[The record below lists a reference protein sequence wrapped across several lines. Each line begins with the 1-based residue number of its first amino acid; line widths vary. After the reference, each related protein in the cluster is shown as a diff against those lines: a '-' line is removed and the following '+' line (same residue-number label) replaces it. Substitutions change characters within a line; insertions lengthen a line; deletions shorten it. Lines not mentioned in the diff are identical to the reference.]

1 MHQNRQWGCVDD
13 YRNKKRAF
21 EQIKDLYAP
30 VRSLDVK
37 TIANGNLVSVNIALQ
52 PRKLLDIPSFILKDY
67 RLIWEVLA
75 KNGTAQT
82 GCIEKL
88 PEIAPGTPALNFT
101 SNFIPSDESALLKV
115 TLLSST
121 GYNVK
126 DTTIYL
132 SKPAPPKVVAVI
144 PASRSVRVVFEKNE
158 FSTEYAL
165 KYTVKGETKTTASTI
180 DHYIDLT
187 GLAADVPCDI
197 SVVGINGAGEG
208 QPSKPVTVVP
218 KYGTKSLPPVIW
230 LTEACN
236 NGCTIGQGYIYTDQF
251 YEVRYT
257 TTPADSAS
265 WKIIPS
271 RVFGA
276 FRVSELENGQKY
288 SLQMRSI
295 PQGGGAPS
303 EWSEM
308 LTATPGITALPGE
321 AKIKGILQQK
331 EETILSVVPAKNA
344 SGYKISYE
352 TDGKQV
358 EELITQSEI
367 EYVLLR
373 KVGKTEVK
381 NLSIRAY

>member
-21 EQIKDLYAP
+21 EQMKDLYAP
-30 VRSLDVK
+30 VASLDVK
-37 TIANGNLVSVNIALQ
+37 TTANGNQVSVNMVVQ
-52 PRKLLDIPSFILKDY
+52 SRNLLDIPSFKLKDY
-67 RLIWEVLA
+67 HQVWEVRT
-75 KNGTAQT
+75 KNGNTQT
-82 GCIEKL
+82 GGVIQL

-101 SNFIPSDESALLKV
+101 SDFGLSTESALLKV
-115 TLLSST
+115 TLLSPI

-132 SKPAPPKVVAVI
+132 AKPEPPKVVAVI

-165 KYTVKGETKTTASTI
+165 KYNVKGESKTTAPTM

-187 GLAADVPCDI
+187 GLAADVPCEI

-208 QPSKPVTVVP
+208 TPSTPVTIVP

-230 LTEACN
+230 LTEAGN
-236 NGCTIGQGYIYTDQF
+236 YSCTIGQGYIYTDQF

-257 TTPADSAS
+257 VTPADSTS

-276 FRVSELENGQKY
+276 FRVSELENGRIY
-288 SLQMRSI
+288 YLQMRSI
-295 PQGGGAPS
+295 PQGGGTPS

-308 LTATPGITALPGE
+308 LTATPGATALSGE
-321 AKIKGILQQK
+321 AKVKGIFQQK
-331 EETILSVVPAKNA
+331 EETILSVNPAKNA
-344 SGYKISYE
+344 SGYKITYE

-358 EELITQSEI
+358 EDMINQSEI

-373 KVGKTEVK
+373 NMGKSGVK
-381 NLSIRAY
+381 NISIKAF